1 MGCLILGMQK
11 TTKLQWVMGL
21 TLGLLLASCSVSQRY
36 HNRGL
41 NIQWRSGGKQ
51 VSTAVKVAAPKATL
65 DHTHV
70 KETETTAG
78 VEANKEVIPFSAVK
92 STVPEVAVDPSFP
105 MTVFKTKFHPIQV
118 IQRAVVPPTTYENP
132 KKYHRMAN
140 KSVVYALLSL
150 TPFILFFLFQL
161 LSIYYGVKAIKH
173 IPKGHR
179 DRKNAYTGIALS
191 VFLVAVAICFWL
203 LAAGW
208 SR

>member
-1 MGCLILGMQK
+1 MQK

-21 TLGLLLASCSVSQRY
+21 TLGLLLGSCSVSQRY

-41 NIQWRSGGKQ
+41 NIQWRLGGKQ

-65 DHTHV
+65 DHTYV
-70 KETETTAG
+70 KETETIAG
-78 VEANKEVIPFSAVK
+78 VIAKREVIPLSSDK
-92 STVPEVAVDPSFP
+92 STVPQVAVDPSFP
-105 MTVFKTKFHPIQV
+105 MTVFKSKLHPIQEF
-118 IQRAVVPPTTYENP
+118 QRAVVPPTTYENP

-150 TPFILFFLFQL
+150 TPFILIFLFQL
-161 LSIYYGVKAIKH
+161 LSIYYGVKALKH
-173 IPKGHR
+173 IPTGHR

>member
-1 MGCLILGMQK
+1 MGCLILGMRK

-21 TLGLLLASCSVSQRY
+21 ALGFLLASCSLSQRY

-51 VSTAVKVAAPKATL
+51 VSTALKVAAPKATL
-65 DHTHV
+65 DPTHV
-70 KETETTAG
+70 KETETIVGAI
-78 VEANKEVIPFSAVK
+78 AKREVSPLSADIF
-92 STVPEVAVDPSFP
+92 TDPEVAVDPSFP
-105 MTVFKTKFHPIQV
+105 MVVFKPKFEPIQV
-118 IQRAVVPPTTYENP
+118 FQRGVVPPTTYENP
-132 KKYHRMAN
+132 RKYHRMAN

-179 DRKNAYTGIALS
+179 DRKNAYSGIALS

-203 LAAGW
+203 FAAGW